1 VLIVVENISIRA
13 MMKNLSQKLDLQS
26 HTAKPYRPPGHFR
39 QFDG

>member
-26 HTAKPYRPPGHFR
+26 NNAKPYRPPGHFR